1 MHLHKSRGM
10 MRNNFPFFKD
20 IVYLITLLVGVA
32 VMWGMTSTRIDYI
45 EQKVETKAD
54 KELIETKLDYIIQR
68 VDNIEDM
75 LRDK

>member
-1 MHLHKSRGM
+1 MK
-10 MRNNFPFFKD
+10 NNLPFLKD
-20 IVYLITLLVGVA
+20 AIYLVTLLVGVA

>member
-1 MHLHKSRGM
+1 MKS
-10 MRNNFPFFKD
+10 NFPFLKD
-20 IVYLITLLVGVA
+20 AIYLVTLLVGVA

-45 EQKVETKAD
+45 EKKVEAKAD

>member
-1 MHLHKSRGM
+1 MK
-10 MRNNFPFFKD
+10 NNLPFLKD
-20 IVYLITLLVGVA
+20 AIYLITLLVGVA
-32 VMWGMTSTRIDYI
+32 VVWGMTSTRIDYI
-45 EQKVETKAD
+45 EQTLETKAD

>member
-1 MHLHKSRGM
+1 MK
-10 MRNNFPFFKD
+10 NNLPFLKD
-20 IVYLITLLVGVA
+20 AIYLVTLLVGVA

-45 EQKVETKAD
+45 EKKVETKAD

>member
-1 MHLHKSRGM
+1 MK
-10 MRNNFPFFKD
+10 NNLPFLKD
-20 IVYLITLLVGVA
+20 AIYLVTLLVGVA

-54 KELIETKLDYIIQR
+54 KELIEIKLDYIIKR